1 MDLETMAMVGK
12 YLLGATG
19 GLVSYIAAN
28 YIIGTIHQ
36 NIIGAFKMLN
46 NFGFLIKMLFFPIFQ

>member
-1 MDLETMAMVGK
+1 MAMVGK